1 MTTLPETV
9 LQFGSGRFLRAFVD
23 LFIHQAN
30 VQGQNVG
37 RVVIVQSTG
46 GERAG
51 GLNQQS
57 GRYHVVIRGLEN
69 GAVVD
74 RVEEV
79 ESVSRA
85 VVASS
90 QWDEVLALA
99 RSPDLKL
106 ILSNTTETGY
116 DLDPSD
122 VPGVITPGSPPKSFP
137 AKLLA
142 VLRERFHARQAPL
155 TIIPCELR
163 EGNADLL
170 RGIVAQLARDGGL
183 TPDVRDYVENECF
196 WLNNLVDRIVTGT
209 PKEHPLLASDP
220 MLTVCEPYA
229 LFAIQKKP
237 RAWQFLR
244 HPAVV
249 WTDDVMPYFLRKV
262 RILNGGHTALV
273 IKARPLGF
281 VTVREA
287 VSDPALAKWLERLLF
302 DEVVP
307 VLPRRRRSSPARRW
321 SGFAIPSWITSWRT
335 SRRTTRRRFRCGWC
349 RRATS
354 SRRGSAARRRCCRRY
369 WRCRHRSGVA
379 NRLRKLPGFTAHTR
393 QLTQPARGSRTIPLV
408 WGRGCRTMQAVVR
421 PQMVP
426 AESAHTAAGS
436 TKPCPTLPKNTL

>member
-51 GLNQQS
+51 GLNQHG

-69 GAVVD
+69 GKVVD

-99 RSPDLKL
+99 RSPDLRL

-116 DLDPSD
+116 NLDPGD
-122 VPGVITPGSPPKSFP
+122 AAALGRGQVTAPPSFP

-142 VLRERFHARQAPL
+142 VLRERFHARLPAL

-170 RGIVAQLARDGGL
+170 RGIVAQLARDAGL
-183 TPDVRDYVENECF
+183 APDVRNYVENECV

-244 HPAVV
+244 HRVV
-249 WTDDVMPYFLRKV
+249 IWTDDVTPYFLRKV
-262 RILNGGHTALV
+262 RILNGAHTALV
-273 IKARPLGF
+273 IKAKPAGF

-287 VSDPALAKWLERLLF
+287 VSDPALANWLEQLLF

-307 VLPRRRRSSPARRW
+307 VLSGRVEAPEEFARQ
-321 SGFAIPSWITSWRT
+321 TLE
-335 SRRTTRRRFRCGWC
+335 RFRNPFVDHKLADIAVHHTTKVQV
-349 RRATS
+349 RLVPTRDEFQ
-354 SRRGSAARRRCCRRY
+354 ARF
-369 WRCRHRSGVA
+369 G
-379 NRLRKLPGFTAHTR
+379 
-393 QLTQPARGSRTIPLV
+393 RTPPLLSEV
-408 WGRGCRTMQAVVR
+408 LALG
-421 PQMVP
+421 PP
-426 AESAHTAAGS
+426 S
-436 TKPCPTLPKNTL
+436 